1 MLVRLFFGK
10 PVGTRYGIVHIN
22 ILAHKMSNLGD
33 FLLNIGPL
41 DFHRLGVELL
51 LITIPS
57 QIVGDLPLIPPQV
70 GHLLLLPLQHG
81 LLDPLLRLQAL
92 DLGLVAPR
100 FFLELRQLAVLAQI
114 RLPAAEE
121 VGR

>member
-1 MLVRLFFGK
+1 
-10 PVGTRYGIVHIN
+10 
-22 ILAHKMSNLGD
+22 MSNLGD